1 MTDEREAGTE
11 APPAGK
17 RRVTIYEVARQS
29 GVAPSTVSNAVRG
42 QRYVQPETRQRILQT
57 AAELGYRPSAIA
69 SSLRLGRTGTLA
81 LIGADLADPFSAQIL
96 HGVTDAALAQ
106 EHQVV
111 VCATAFDHAR
121 ETQHIGLLLSKRIDG
136 VIIMS
141 SSLHDQNIRWLQSEG
156 VPLVLLSR
164 RPADVAADFVGL
176 DNQAGIRAA
185 VEHLLGLGHR
195 RIGFVGGSPADSS
208 VTRGKVEAFVANLA
222 EYQLTP
228 DAIVPTDFT
237 YDSGYQAADRFF
249 RHHSPPPSAVIAV
262 NDVTALGVIDAA
274 LDLGLRVPKDLSVVG
289 WDDAFPAAL
298 RTVQLTTIH
307 QPGEDM
313 GRAAVSLVLREP
325 APEPRA
331 PEAVIFRPWLV
342 VRRTTGT
349 PPAAPAGEG
358 GGSEPSLKS

>member
-1 MTDEREAGTE
+1 MADGRAAGSETV
-11 APPAGK
+11 PAGK

-164 RPADVAADFVGL
+164 RPAEVAADFVGL

-208 VTRGKVEAFVANLA
+208 VTRGKIEAFVANLA
-222 EYQLTP
+222 NHQLTP

-249 RHHSPPPSAVIAV
+249 RDHSPPSAVVAV

-313 GRAAVSLVLREP
+313 GRAAVSLVLRQP

-342 VRRTTGT
+342 VRRTTGV
-349 PPAAPAGEG
+349 PPEAPPPVKGVGAGQA
-358 GGSEPSLKS
+358 